1 VARNSQF
8 EAVGNA
14 VRSLEEMRCRC
25 RRADLWRGL
34 GKNLEPAIKMR
45 CIDRQGQMGRH
56 RLAMI
61 AAAHQCDGRPK
72 GAYARDMIFPIGDL
86 ALKDGADEGI
96 KPGTAVEGA
105 DQSLDHR
112 FADSCA
118 GDDLLD
124 NQIAAGAP
132 ALRIHTRLALLG
144 DVVVSP
150 TCRRWR
156 PRRLRTMRLT
166 LWTDYALRTLIYVGT
181 KGERLSTIAEI
192 AESFGVSKTHLMK
205 VVNKLGQQ
213 GYIDTVR
220 GKGGG
225 IRLRRPPPEI
235 RVGAVVREMEE
246 DLAVIGC
253 LAESGFC
260 RIEGCCVLRQALRQA
275 TVAFLRTLDGYT
287 LADLLVPGPVLVR
300 SLGLPVAVGRAE

>member
-1 VARNSQF
+1 
-8 EAVGNA
+8 
-14 VRSLEEMRCRC
+14 
-25 RRADLWRGL
+25 
-34 GKNLEPAIKMR
+34 
-45 CIDRQGQMGRH
+45 
-56 RLAMI
+56 
-61 AAAHQCDGRPK
+61 
-72 GAYARDMIFPIGDL
+72 
-86 ALKDGADEGI
+86 
-96 KPGTAVEGA
+96 
-105 DQSLDHR
+105 
-112 FADSCA
+112 
-118 GDDLLD
+118 
-124 NQIAAGAP
+124 
-132 ALRIHTRLALLG
+132 
-144 DVVVSP
+144 
-150 TCRRWR
+150 
-156 PRRLRTMRLT
+156 MRLT

-225 IRLRRPPPEI
+225 IRLRQPPAEI
-235 RVGAVVREMEE
+235 RVGAVVRETEE

-287 LADLLVPGPVLVR
+287 LADLLAPGPRLVR
-300 SLGLPVAVGRAE
+300 SLGLPLTVGRAE